1 MTSALPPRQE
11 FAKLRLGQFFPTE
24 TVRRLENWEFMGRT
38 WIGEAI
44 GFSEWLCPVE
54 SETELQSL
62 AIDFEV
68 LPRNGCERVLATLG
82 LPLKPGMSEDS
93 VRNVLGEPIEVQQF
107 VSDRKSLEF
116 KCGTG
121 ETYTISCTLKEAGG
135 LSYLVV
141 TVAH

>member
-1 MTSALPPRQE
+1 
-11 FAKLRLGQFFPTE
+11 
-24 TVRRLENWEFMGRT
+24 MGRT

-44 GFSEWLCPVE
+44 GFSEWLCPKD

-68 LPRNGCERVLATLG
+68 LPRNGCKRVLATLG
-82 LPLKPGMSEDS
+82 LPLEPGMSEDS
-93 VRNVLGEPIEVQQF
+93 VRNVLGEPVEVQQF
-107 VSDRKSLEF
+107 VSDRKSLQF

-121 ETYTISCTLKEAGG
+121 DNYAVSCTIKETAG

-141 TVAH
+141 MVVH